1 MKSKKYLIIFLCYLI
16 WILAGFIT
24 ESEWMDIVFASISS
38 LFLVLI
44 IFDLVKKKLVFRV
57 PGIPVLIIDILAL
70 STMLSGT
77 IVTIDYGNLFVYL
90 FAICGLIFIF
100 TEKRELKE

>member
-1 MKSKKYLIIFLCYLI
+1 MKNN
-16 WILAGFIT
+16 
-24 ESEWMDIVFASISS
+24 
-38 LFLVLI
+38 
-44 IFDLVKKKLVFRV
+44 LVFRV